1 MWLFTVCWGGFLG
14 GSLYLARKLSF
25 PSALMR
31 PHLEYCFQFWAP
43 WKRVDKEGIL
53 KMLVNIQRTDV
64 KWMRPGSFWWC
75 PVTRREEIDKKNGN
89 YLLLF
94 QCSVTEINYPERLQS
109 LFLWRYSK
117 LIFMYTCATCCKEL
131 ALVGIGPDDLHVLLS
146 TITILWFWTAAPV
159 YCKMQSIGLRG
170 QLAVPVTQN
179 LVQVCL

>member
-1 MWLFTVCWGGFLG
+1 MQFTNKTHTGQLLLYAVYCSRNWNKGNKLFLCWLRICYGVSSFKDGDCWNNILILAVNTICMWLFTVCWGGFLG

-75 PVTRREEIDKKNGN
+75 PVTRWEEIDKKM
-89 YLLLF
+89 
-94 QCSVTEINYPERLQS
+94 EIIYFYSSALS
-109 LFLWRYSK
+109 LK
-117 LIFMYTCATCCKEL
+117 
-131 ALVGIGPDDLHVLLS
+131 
-146 TITILWFWTAAPV
+146 
-159 YCKMQSIGLRG
+159 
-170 QLAVPVTQN
+170 
-179 LVQVCL
+179 

>member
-117 LIFMYTCATCCKEL
+117 LIFMYACATCCKEL
-131 ALVGIGPDDLHVLLS
+131 ALVGLDQMIFMCFFQLLPFCGSEQLPQFTVRCRVLAYVDNWLF
-146 TITILWFWTAAPV
+146 L
-159 YCKMQSIGLRG
+159 
-170 QLAVPVTQN
+170 
-179 LVQVCL
+179 